1 MQCHAKEAH
10 ISHENHASCRYQVEE
25 SFDIPMLFKEA
36 AYMLAG
42 GLVLNTHVVSQDSD
56 RAQRPSPVQEE
67 AKHSSTGDSLTRL
80 DVTDEE
86 CSAGSFP
93 LDALLND

>member
-1 MQCHAKEAH
+1 
-10 ISHENHASCRYQVEE
+10 
-25 SFDIPMLFKEA
+25 MLFKEA

-42 GLVLNTHVVSQDSD
+42 GLVLDTRMVSLTSQV
-56 RAQRPSPVQEE
+56 AQMLSPVQER

-86 CSAGSFP
+86 CSAGPFP

>member
-1 MQCHAKEAH
+1 
-10 ISHENHASCRYQVEE
+10 
-25 SFDIPMLFKEA
+25 MLLKEA

-42 GLVLNTHVVSQDSD
+42 GLVLNTRVVSLDSH
-56 RAQRPSPVQEE
+56 ATQIPSPVQER

-80 DVTDEE
+80 NVTDEE
-86 CSAGSFP
+86 CSAGPFP